1 MTERNPSVIF
11 PPQSIPH
18 GTIINELVSPS
29 PRHGHV
35 QRRRRLGLL
44 TAALLA
50 TLTVGSLVGTSDG
63 SVPVAAGASERTT
76 DDGSFGPAAA
86 AAPAHFGSTPSTL
99 GSTSTSAA
107 LGLEVADETT
117 TTTAAEEETTSTTAT
132 SEATTTTAAE
142 RESTEPEAAP
152 QTSQAPPTTAAP
164 ATTAPPTTQAPPP
177 PPPSTQPS
185 SEQYAYDDPRSTQVW
200 LDLAQCEAG
209 GNWAANTGN
218 GYYGG
223 LQFSLGSWEA
233 VGGTGYPHEH
243 SRDQQIEMG
252 RRLQARQ
259 GWGAWPHCSEKL
271 GLR

>member
-1 MTERNPSVIF
+1 
-11 PPQSIPH
+11 
-18 GTIINELVSPS
+18 VSPS

-35 QRRRRLGLL
+35 HRRRRLGLL
-44 TAALLA
+44 AGALLA
-50 TLTVGSLVGTSDG
+50 TLTVGSVVGGSSDG
-63 SVPVAAGASERTT
+63 SVPVAAGASEATS
-76 DDGSFGPAAA
+76 DEGSFGPAAA
-86 AAPAHFGSTPSTL
+86 GVPARFGVTPSTL
-99 GSTSTSAA
+99 GSTSTS
-107 LGLEVADETT
+107 LDPTDHRADESTT
-117 TTTAAEEETTSTTAT
+117 TEHETSSTTAT

-142 RESTEPEAAP
+142 REASETEAAP
-152 QTSQAPPTTAAP
+152 RTTEAPPTTAAP

-177 PPPSTQPS
+177 EPS

-233 VGGTGYPHEH
+233 VGGSGYPHEH
-243 SRDQQIEMG
+243 SRDHQIEMG
-252 RRLQARQ
+252 RRLQAQQ

>member
-1 MTERNPSVIF
+1 M
-11 PPQSIPH
+11 
-18 GTIINELVSPS
+18 
-29 PRHGHV
+29 
-35 QRRRRLGLL
+35 
-44 TAALLA
+44 
-50 TLTVGSLVGTSDG
+50 TLTVGSLVSASDG
-63 SVPVAAGASERTT
+63 SVPVAAGASETT
-76 DDGSFGPAAA
+76 SDDGSFGPASAD
-86 AAPAHFGSTPSTL
+86 APARFGSTGSTM
-99 GSTSTSAA
+99 GSTSTSLD
-107 LGLEVADETT
+107 LGLDVADETT
-117 TTTAAEEETTSTTAT
+117 TTSAEEATSSTTAT
-132 SEATTTTAAE
+132 SAATTTTAAE
-142 RESTEPEAAP
+142 RESTESEPEAAP
-152 QTSQAPPTTAAP
+152 RTTQAPPTTAPP

-177 PPPSTQPS
+177 EPS

-243 SRDQQIEMG
+243 SRDHQIEMG
-252 RRLQARQ
+252 RRLQASQ